1 MRMEVW
7 HWGTEQCSAMGG
19 GGVSQLGFIGDLNT
33 GAVGASRTCLAGLAW
48 QTLACRYWGTTEGSV
63 SEWPGHTR
71 ALVAGGNGM
80 EPGRTPCRFPG
91 PCGCLQCFEGPK
103 TQGWGNS
110 TVVTSACAA
119 MEQPAKQWAAR
130 TAARCPGL
138 NPAYTS

>member
-19 GGVSQLGFIGDLNT
+19 GGVSQFGFIGDLNT

-71 ALVAGGNGM
+71 AL
-80 EPGRTPCRFPG
+80 GRKGRWSQDALPVDSPG
-91 PCGCLQCFEGPK
+91 PVDACSVPKGPRLRVGA
-103 TQGWGNS
+103 T
-110 TVVTSACAA
+110 A
-119 MEQPAKQWAAR
+119 QW
-130 TAARCPGL
+130 
-138 NPAYTS
+138 